1 MAQFTINL
9 PGGMRGEVRQ
19 GKVFKKRAAFTKQWP
34 WIRLAAD
41 ERRGYIVTVDN
52 NGIQYHLL
60 KTGDGKWPA
69 ATGPDMEL
77 AIKAEGKWQ
86 PVKDDNITLAIKKAI
101 DDYENKQ

>member
-1 MAQFTINL
+1 MAHYIINL
-9 PGGMRGEVRQ
+9 PGNMQGDVRQ

-34 WIRLAAD
+34 WIRLSTD

-52 NGIQYHLL
+52 KGMQYHLL
-60 KTGDGKWPA
+60 KTGEGKWTA
-69 ATGPDMEL
+69 ATAHEMVL

-86 PVKDDNITLAIKKAI
+86 PAEDDNITLAIKKAI